1 MEIKTSNEIA
11 NHLDSVDSLDS
22 DNDDYLAMY
31 GSAKW
36 VSVEQ
41 LIKFCND
48 WFDTKRKNNE
58 MWRLNQD
65 ELSGMFLNALEKGLK
80 RGN

>member
-1 MEIKTSNEIA
+1 MQVKTSNEIA
-11 NHLDSVDSLDS
+11 NHLDSVDSLNPKYDE
-22 DNDDYLAMY
+22 YMAMY
-31 GSAKW
+31 GSVKW

-48 WFDTKRKNNE
+48 WFDHMRHNNK

-65 ELSGMFLNALEKGLK
+65 ELSGMFLNELEKGLK
-80 RGN
+80 KED